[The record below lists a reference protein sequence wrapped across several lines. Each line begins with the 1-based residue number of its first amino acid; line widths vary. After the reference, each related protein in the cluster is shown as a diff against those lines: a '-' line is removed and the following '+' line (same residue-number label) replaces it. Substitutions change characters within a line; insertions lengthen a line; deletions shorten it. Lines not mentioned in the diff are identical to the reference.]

1 MPETIETIGYESS
14 KRIGKLMI
22 HNKSFIVTFHDE
34 EINLHL
40 TFRNQKVYYY
50 LDFIEN
56 TVNSFNYVCH
66 IVKADGIETDVI
78 ATFFLRLE
86 KDLDLVRRFLDQLNK
101 DNKVIRKNQLNNQK
115 ERTLEVNTGKGWL
128 SRRKE

>member
-1 MPETIETIGYESS
+1 MPETIEPIGYESS
-14 KRIGKLMI
+14 KRIGKLKI
-22 HNKSFIVTFHDE
+22 HNKSILVTLHDE

-40 TFRNQKVYYY
+40 TFRNQKEYYY

-56 TVNSFNYVCH
+56 TVNSFNFVCH

-78 ATFFLRLE
+78 ATFFLRYE
-86 KDLDLVRRFLDQLNK
+86 KDLELLRGLLDQLNK
-101 DNKVIRKNQLNNQK
+101 DNKVIRKNQPNNQIK
-115 ERTLEVNTGKGWL
+115 RTLEVNTGNGWL